1 VRKIREIVTPANL
14 PFEDR
19 QHWVSA
25 GQLRRPKTS
34 SP

>member
-14 PFEDR
+14 PFEDH

-25 GQLRRPKTS
+25 G
-34 SP
+34 